1 LNLILNYKHA
11 FETNFRIIKAVIF
24 FNLLNNFLRLISN
37 DFELK
42 KFNNFF
48 LKKLKSLFY
57 RYGYES
63 NFFKLNLIDAYT
75 YRYKHICQALKQNL
89 NIDTSHLANY
99 VSQTWNADFI
109 NLLNLSNQEKEIIH
123 KCYLQ
128 SKPPHKSIIA
138 KSIAKDKSVLIAG
151 PLFSFDS
158 FQSED
163 YDYIILNKPPPD
175 QIINSFTGGI
185 IIITGNEWAQ
195 ANLSLIS
202 KLTKESS
209 NITFYSQAS
218 AENIIFHEALINF
231 PRHPFGSS
239 LMNLPRTL
247 FASNVLF
254 SSSNFVVD
262 GYDFVL
268 SQNIHDP
275 WYKKNVMNIG
285 ENPLWS
291 IGRHDYMLTYLFCRS
306 FFQSNQQFSGPT
318 VEISKLNIE
327 EVLDRFFKT
336 YKIYKSKL

>member
-1 LNLILNYKHA
+1 M
-11 FETNFRIIKAVIF
+11 IKAVTF
-24 FNLLNNFLRLISN
+24 FNLLNNFFRLISK
-37 DFELK
+37 DFESK
-42 KFNNFF
+42 KFDNFF
-48 LKKLKSLFY
+48 LKKLKTLFY

-75 YRYKHICQALKQNL
+75 YRYKHIYHALNKNL
-89 NIDTSHLANY
+89 HINASHLANY
-99 VSQTWNADFI
+99 VSQTWDTDFI
-109 NLLNLSNQEKEIIH
+109 NLLNLSDQEKEMIH

-128 SKPPHKSIIA
+128 SQPPHKSIIA
-138 KSIAKDKSVLIAG
+138 ESIAKDMSVLIAG
-151 PLFSFDS
+151 PLFSFDGL
-158 FQSED
+158 QSED

-175 QIINSFTGGI
+175 YIINSFKGGI

-202 KLTKESS
+202 KLTKES
-209 NITFYSQAS
+209 NNLNFYSQAS
-218 AENIIFHEALINF
+218 AENIISHEALINF

-247 FASNVLF
+247 YASNVLF

-291 IGRHDYMLTYLFCRS
+291 IGRHDYMLTYLYCRY
-306 FFQSNQQFSGPT
+306 FFHSNQQYSGPT

-327 EVLDRFFKT
+327 EVFE
-336 YKIYKSKL
+336 